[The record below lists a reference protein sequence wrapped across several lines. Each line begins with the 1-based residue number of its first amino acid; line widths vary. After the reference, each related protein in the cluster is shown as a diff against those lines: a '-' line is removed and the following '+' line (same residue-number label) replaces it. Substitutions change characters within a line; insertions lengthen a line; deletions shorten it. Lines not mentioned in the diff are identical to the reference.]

1 MQHSPLIRMRAA
13 RRWLAWAVA
22 LTVLFGALLP
32 AVASAAARS
41 AGGEVWL
48 EICTAYGVER
58 VALDAGA
65 SDDQPAPREPACEWC
80 RLHAAD
86 TAILCELSGAHVPAA
101 SGATLRARSPAAPVW
116 NSFDWQVASP
126 RAPPAH
132 A

>member
-1 MQHSPLIRMRAA
+1 MQHSPLIRTRAA

-32 AVASAAARS
+32 ALASAAARG

-48 EICTAYGVER
+48 EICTAYGIER

-65 SDDQPAPREPACEWC
+65 SDEEPAPREPACEWC

-86 TAILCELSGAHVPAA
+86 TAIFPEFSAAHVPVA
-101 SGATLRARSPAAPVW
+101 SGAILRARNLVAPVW
-116 NSFDWQVASP
+116 HSFDWQVASS
-126 RAPPAH
+126 RAPPAR